1 MSSITLCPRT
11 EAVRLYLGHE
21 PADIL
26 LGNAFSCWL
35 VLSKDRM
42 HLGASEGD
50 DLRQKRASLAEAT
63 EVVDRAES
71 FAAAFFQLKRIFAP
85 YTKSLNVNADTR
97 TRFYLETKSASY
109 KEQPLFF
116 GAVISGRANV
126 SFHLMPL
133 YWDESL
139 TKKLSADLKKKMQGK
154 SCFNFT
160 VPDPKLFREL
170 TKVTAAGFA
179 LYKRKNLL

>member
-1 MSSITLCPRT
+1 M
-11 EAVRLYLGHE
+11 
-21 PADIL
+21 
-26 LGNAFSCWL
+26 
-35 VLSKDRM
+35 LSKETV
-42 HLGASEGD
+42 HLGAPGGD
-50 DLRQKRASLAEAT
+50 DLKEKRASLAEAT

-109 KEQPLFF
+109 KGQPLFF
-116 GAVISGRANV
+116 GAVIAGRANV

-133 YWDESL
+133 YWDASL
-139 TKKLSADLKKKMQGK
+139 VKKLSPDLKKKMQGK

-160 VPDPKLFREL
+160 GADPKLFREL
-170 TKVTAAGFA
+170 AKVTAAGFT

>member
-1 MSSITLCPRT
+1 LKQTTSSRT
-11 EAVRLYLGHE
+11 G
-21 PADIL
+21 
-26 LGNAFSCWL
+26 
-35 VLSKDRM
+35 
-42 HLGASEGD
+42 
-50 DLRQKRASLAEAT
+50 AT
-63 EVVDRAES
+63 EVVDRTES
-71 FAAAFFQLKRIFAP
+71 LAAAFFGLKRIFAP

-109 KEQPLFF
+109 KGKPLFF

-133 YWDESL
+133 YWDASL
-139 TKKLSADLKKKMQGK
+139 AKRLSADLKKKMHGK

-160 VPDPKLFREL
+160 APDPKLFREL
-170 TKVTAAGFA
+170 AKITAAGFA